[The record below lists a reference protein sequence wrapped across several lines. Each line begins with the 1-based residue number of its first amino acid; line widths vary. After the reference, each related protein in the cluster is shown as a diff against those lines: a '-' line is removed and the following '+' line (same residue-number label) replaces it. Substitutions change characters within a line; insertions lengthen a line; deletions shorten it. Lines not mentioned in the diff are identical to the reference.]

1 MELLASGIE
10 CTLSTDLEPVSHSLL
25 GMGALLAELQAQG
38 VSAKALLHGSGLTE
52 RQFSHQQ
59 VRMSHGQRVTIYR
72 NAQRLTTVAEE
83 GLLAGQRQR
92 LSDFGVYGYALAS
105 SLTVSDAVALG
116 MRHIKLAGPVME
128 KRFRIDGD
136 TAILEGRDVLH
147 LGDLLPLCTE
157 YWFSSIH
164 RLTVSVLEAPLPSRV
179 LTLPYARPAH
189 ADAYERIF
197 GCPVHFGA
205 ERLEWHFDASIL
217 RVPLPNAQ
225 PQTVQLCNQ
234 MCERLAHSLPAKT
247 DLELSIRTV
256 CIDSGGNFPK
266 LDDVAGQLGL
276 STRTLQRRLSEGGS
290 HYQQIVDDLRSS
302 LAIEFLTQDTLS
314 VEEVGQRL
322 GFSEVTNFRK
332 AFRKWTGQSPGA
344 FRGAL
349 QLMAPDIGERAHAA
363 APPYRA
369 HRSGK
374 GLTMS

>member
-72 NAQRLTTVAEE
+72 NAQRLTTVAEV

-147 LGDLLPLCTE
+147 LGDLLP
-157 YWFSSIH
+157 
-164 RLTVSVLEAPLPSRV
+164 
-179 LTLPYARPAH
+179 
-189 ADAYERIF
+189 
-197 GCPVHFGA
+197 
-205 ERLEWHFDASIL
+205 
-217 RVPLPNAQ
+217 
-225 PQTVQLCNQ
+225 
-234 MCERLAHSLPAKT
+234 
-247 DLELSIRTV
+247 
-256 CIDSGGNFPK
+256 
-266 LDDVAGQLGL
+266 
-276 STRTLQRRLSEGGS
+276 
-290 HYQQIVDDLRSS
+290 
-302 LAIEFLTQDTLS
+302 
-314 VEEVGQRL
+314 
-322 GFSEVTNFRK
+322 
-332 AFRKWTGQSPGA
+332 
-344 FRGAL
+344 
-349 QLMAPDIGERAHAA
+349 
-363 APPYRA
+363 
-369 HRSGK
+369 
-374 GLTMS
+374 